1 MWWRLKRS
9 EFEQQKGESN
19 RRAFKAIVNSGVVP
33 GILAY
38 HDDQPIGWCAVQPR
52 EAYPALERSRILKPV
67 DDQPVWSIT
76 CFFVAR
82 PYRRMGVTSRL
93 IRAAVAFAREQ
104 GATIIEGYPKE
115 QKKDKE
121 ADVFAWTGYV
131 SAFKQVGF
139 MEVARRSETRPVMR
153 MDTSANK

>member
-1 MWWRLKRS
+1 MYWRIKRS
-9 EFEQQKGESN
+9 EYEQQKGDGN
-19 RRAFKAIVNSGVVP
+19 RQAFKEIVDSGTIP

-38 HDDQPIGWCAVQPR
+38 HDNQPIGWCAVQPR

-82 PYRRMGVTSRL
+82 PYRRQGVTGQL
-93 IRAAVAFAREQ
+93 VQAAVAFALER
-104 GATIIEGYPKE
+104 GASIIEGYPKE

-121 ADVFAWTGYV
+121 ADAFAWTGYV
-131 SAFKQVGF
+131 SAFEMAGF
-139 MEVARRSETRPVMR
+139 VEVARRSETRPVMR
-153 MDTSANK
+153 LQHTE